1 MRGASPDRYQKS
13 RETKI
18 DGRQR
23 SGIYPG
29 AIVAIEIENEEPT
42 GKLTEGKVVEILT
55 VSSFHPRGI
64 KVRLEDGSVGRVR
77 RVGRSAGGHP
87 GLRSG

>member
-1 MRGASPDRYQKS
+1 MRRFTPKRYEKP
-13 RETKI
+13 RDKEI

-29 AIVAIEIENEEPT
+29 ADVAIEIEKDEGT
-42 GKLTEGKVVEILT
+42 GKLREGKVVEILT

-77 RVGRSAGGHP
+77 KVG
-87 GLRSG
+87 